1 LALVRQNEERISIV
15 AERLKSLGLESALM
29 VEEVDPQFQAVRLI
43 TSKMSFGPALTL
55 IVLNSIIS
63 YKLSGRGEDY
73 WNEFALYVSKV
84 SEPKSLI
91 EAVKL
96 MLGFLSVSK
105 INVALRTAKTSRLLR
120 ASMARVLE
128 PDIIVR
134 QTRNLR
140 KFAKDLALSL
150 RSKWSSKTIVF
161 SIKMICYA
169 YRARYRRALI
179 APFNIPIP
187 LDSRIA
193 KLSWTSGVVDVEG
206 ASLRTWSDVI
216 EALMGKPR
224 IVQRAWSAVA
234 EKSGIPPLH
243 LDSILWLIGSF
254 VDRRRAREEAVKE
267 ACKAL
272 SRTTAK
278 SESDVFDV
286 VNELIARYL

>member
-120 ASMARVLE
+120 ASTARVLE

-169 YRARYRRALI
+169 YRARYGRALI
-179 APFNIPIP
+179 APFSIPIP

-206 ASLRTWSDVI
+206 ASLRAWSDVI